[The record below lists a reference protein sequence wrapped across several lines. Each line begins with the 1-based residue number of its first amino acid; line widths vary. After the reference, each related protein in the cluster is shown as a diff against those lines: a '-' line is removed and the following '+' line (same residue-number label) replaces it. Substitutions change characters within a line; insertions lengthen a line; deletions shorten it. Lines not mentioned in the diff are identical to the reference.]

1 MNAAVM
7 RKAKT
12 GLVPHPNELDRKRIE
27 RGLSAR
33 KRYLY
38 VSPNVTPVR
47 GGYLIESPCC
57 SRNIDKN
64 GALVDVALILYDSV
78 SGIWKLFHKNHAGE
92 VWEFYSLYHRLTPAI
107 DELNADPERL
117 FWQ

>member
-1 MNAAVM
+1 MNAALM
-7 RKAKT
+7 RKVKA

-27 RGLSAR
+27 RGLSSR
-33 KRYLY
+33 RRYLY

-47 GGYLIESPCC
+47 GGYLVESPCC
-57 SRNIDKN
+57 SRNITED
-64 GALVDVALILYDSV
+64 GALIDVALILYDTV
-78 SGIWKLFHKNHAGE
+78 SGVWKLFRKNHARGI
-92 VWEFYSLYHRLTPAI
+92 WEFYSLCHRLTSAI

>member
-1 MNAAVM
+1 MNAGVM

-27 RGLSAR
+27 RGLSSR
-33 KRYLY
+33 NHYLY
-38 VSPNVTPVR
+38 VSPNVTPVK
-47 GGYLIESPCC
+47 GGYLVESPCC
-57 SRNIDKN
+57 SRNIDKD
-64 GALVDVALILYDSV
+64 GGLIDVALILYDAV
-78 SGIWKLFHKNHAGE
+78 SGIWKVFCKNHAQGI
-92 VWEFYSLYHRLTPAI
+92 WEFYSLYHRLGSAI

>member
-1 MNAAVM
+1 M
-7 RKAKT
+7 
-12 GLVPHPNELDRKRIE
+12 PHPNELDRNRIK

-38 VSPNVTPVR
+38 VSPSVRPVR

-57 SRNIDKN
+57 SRNADEN
-64 GALVDVALILYDSV
+64 GALIDVALILYDAV
-78 SGIWKLFHKNHAGE
+78 SGIWKLFRKNHAVGI
-92 VWEFYSLYHRLTPAI
+92 WEFYSLYHRLASVI
-107 DELNADPERL
+107 DELSADPERV

>member
-1 MNAAVM
+1 MNSALM
-7 RKAKT
+7 RKVKP
-12 GLVPHPNELDRKRIE
+12 GLARHPNELDRKRIE

-38 VSPNVTPVR
+38 VSPNVTPVW
-47 GGYLIESPCC
+47 GGYCIECPCC
-57 SRNIDKN
+57 SRNIDKD
-64 GALVDVALILYDSV
+64 GALVDVALILYDGV
-78 SGIWKLFHKNHAGE
+78 TGIWKLFRKNHAGG
-92 VWEFYSLYHRLTPAI
+92 VWEFYSLYHRLIPAI